1 MDTQQKI
8 AKFKRPHMFNNNMF
22 VSLTY
27 HQKLKVIEVATELG
41 VSLSYLIR
49 TAIFDHYFPFLRR
62 TKKIKQYEE

>member
-1 MDTQQKI
+1 
-8 AKFKRPHMFNNNMF
+8 MFNNNMF